1 MTMRLDDT
9 LPYIHPTF
17 GGQAMILTSPAFV
30 LALRP
35 SFRRIQTALVALAVL
50 IAMTPSLFYFTN
62 GFAQF
67 GTRHYLHTFPFPI
80 AADGFRR
87 LIGEPIR

>member
-1 MTMRLDDT
+1 M
-9 LPYIHPTF
+9 
-17 GGQAMILTSPAFV
+17 
-30 LALRP
+30 
-35 SFRRIQTALVALAVL
+35 L

-87 LIGEPIR
+87 PSASRSDDAYFDRGFGPA